1 MRTLFIPLALLPW
14 IGAIGQE
21 EGAVAQVAEQRMPD
35 TARVQVS
42 RWTGSGG
49 KFMLGQ
55 PIEPMAMRAVTWEF
69 GDGSLSHIMPPRPWS
84 PSDAMSARSVCMAPF
99 RERNGGSACVAVSQ
113 AFPCEDRAGDP
124 RPQVISE
131 TGQPVLITTGFDVS
145 YLQVRMLDP
154 LGRDGVPVM
163 GQHFASGRW
172 ALDGAKDPR
181 RPLFITLQ
189 DLSTGERW
197 RAGVEL

>member
-14 IGAIGQE
+14 IGAIAQ
-21 EGAVAQVAEQRMPD
+21 EGAVAQVAEQRIPD
-35 TARVQVS
+35 TARVRVS
-42 RWTGSGG
+42 RWAGSGG

-55 PIEPMAMRAVTWEF
+55 PIEPMAMRAITWEF
-69 GDGSLSHIMPPRPWS
+69 GDGSLSHIMPPRPWI
-84 PSDAMSARSVCMAPF
+84 PSDAMTAPSVCMAPF
-99 RERNGGSACVAVSQ
+99 RERNGGSACVAVCQ
-113 AFPCEDRAGDP
+113 TWPCDDRPGEP
-124 RPQVISE
+124 RPLVISE
-131 TGQPVLITTGFDVS
+131 TGQPVLITTGLDAC

-154 LGRDGVPVM
+154 VGRDGVPAVD
-163 GQHFASGRW
+163 QHFVSGRW